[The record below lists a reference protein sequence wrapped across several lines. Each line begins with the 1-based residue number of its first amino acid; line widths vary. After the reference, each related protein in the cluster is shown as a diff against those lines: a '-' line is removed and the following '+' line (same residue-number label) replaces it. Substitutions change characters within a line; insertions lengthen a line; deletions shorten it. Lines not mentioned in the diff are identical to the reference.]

1 MKFYVFIMHMKPVK
15 KNEKKIGGGQTNF
28 FSVKKFLTPQK
39 NDLAER
45 KKIKLYM
52 CQISMKSLQGFR
64 NYSRLK
70 FEI

>member
-15 KNEKKIGGGQTNF
+15 KNEKKFGGGK
-28 FSVKKFLTPQK
+28 KKFFRPKILDPPK
-39 NDLAER
+39 NNLAER